1 MLIEYWM
8 AFIGGLLV
16 IILASFAQSY
26 VDPEFSNHLMI
37 ISFMGGCFGGF
48 GFIQLHA
55 HYKKNVK

>member
-1 MLIEYWM
+1 M